1 MWDGTLYHGTA
12 RVEKRKIAVP
22 HQETDLAVTDTRT
35 VEVFTAGCPLCDD
48 VVSQVR
54 ELACD
59 SCDVRVV
66 SLQDDA
72 GAKRAEEVGVQS
84 VPAVAVNGTLAACCQ
99 DRGVQESDLR
109 AAGIGDPL

>member
-1 MWDGTLYHGTA
+1 MSN
-12 RVEKRKIAVP
+12 P
-22 HQETDLAVTDTRT
+22 RT

-59 SCDVRVV
+59 SCDVQVV
-66 SLQDDA
+66 SLQETG
-72 GAKRAEEVGVQS
+72 GAQRAEEVGVQS

-99 DRGVQESDLR
+99 GRGVNEDDLR